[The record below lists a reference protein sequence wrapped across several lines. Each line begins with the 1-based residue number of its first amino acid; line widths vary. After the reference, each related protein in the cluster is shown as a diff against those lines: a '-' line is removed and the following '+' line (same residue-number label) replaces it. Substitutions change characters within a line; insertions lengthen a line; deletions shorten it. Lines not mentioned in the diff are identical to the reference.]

1 MQMIKEIALAMLI
14 TAGALWVLII
24 TILTLYAVI
33 AGIQSVAEENKAKRK
48 EGKKNGTKR

>member
-1 MQMIKEIALAMLI
+1 MIKEIALAMLI
-14 TAGALWVLII
+14 IPGALWVLMT
-24 TILTLYAVI
+24 TIVMLYAVI

>member
-1 MQMIKEIALAMLI
+1 MIKGIVLAMI
-14 TAGALWVLII
+14 IIPGALWAIMTTTVII
-24 TILTLYAVI
+24 CAII

>member
-1 MQMIKEIALAMLI
+1 MIKEIALAMLI
-14 TAGALWVLII
+14 TAGALWALLI
-24 TILTLYAVI
+24 TVVAFYAVI